1 MSRLQELISELCLNR
16 VEYRSLEEL
25 GVFLS
30 GLTGKSKADFKDG
43 NAKFI
48 SYLNVFTN
56 MKLELK
62 TDDIVK
68 ISANEKQNSLELGD
82 VVFTASSEIPE
93 EAGMSSVVV
102 GKPEEKIFLNSFCFI
117 FRIEDKS
124 IFDEA
129 FLAHLF
135 RSSEVRKQIIR
146 TAQGVT
152 RFNIS
157 KKRLAKI
164 KIPIPP
170 LAIQKEIGRILD
182 SFTEL
187 TAELTSELKARKKQ
201 YEYYNNKLLVFD
213 GGAELYELGEIL
225 VKTRGTSITARKMEE
240 LHKDEG
246 LVRIFAG
253 GKTYAE
259 VNFDDIP
266 ENDINRNPSI
276 IVKSRGN
283 IEFEYYDKPFS
294 HKNEF
299 WSYYSDNERINIKY
313 VYYYLSNNIDY
324 FQRIANNMQMPQISI
339 PVTDRYKIPVPPLS
353 EQERIV
359 SILDKFDDLV
369 NDISIGLP
377 AEIEARKKQYE
388 YYRDKLL
395 TFKEKE

>member
-1 MSRLQELISELCLNR
+1 MNRFQKLLNQHSSEEVMYKKIHEVCEIKNGYTSSKKNPDYWENGTIPWFRMEDIRENGKVLSDAIQHVTPEAIRGEPFPANSFIFATSVTIGEHALIEVPFLCNQR
-16 VEYRSLEEL
+16 
-25 GVFLS
+25 
-30 GLTGKSKADFKDG
+30 
-43 NAKFI
+43 
-48 SYLNVFTN
+48 FTN
-56 MKLELK
+56 VHIKDEYKDKLHYKYLFYYGDII
-62 TDDIVK
+62 DDINK
-68 ISANEKQNSLELGD
+68 RMITGE
-82 VVFTASSEIPE
+82 SSHP
-93 EAGMSSVVV
+93 SVDI
-102 GKPEEKIFLNSFCFI
+102 KKF
-117 FRIEDKS
+117 K
-124 IFDEA
+124 
-129 FLAHLF
+129 
-135 RSSEVRKQIIR
+135 
-146 TAQGVT
+146 
-152 RFNIS
+152 NIV
-157 KKRLAKI
+157 
-164 KIPIPP
+164 IPIPP
-170 LAIQKEIGRILD
+170 MPIQQEIVRNLD
-182 SFTEL
+182 TFTEL
-187 TAELTSELKARKKQ
+187 TAELTARKKQ
-201 YEYYNNKLLVFD
+201 YEYYKNKLLVFD

-225 VKTRGTSITARKMEE
+225 VKTRGTSITARKMKE

-276 IVKSRGN
+276 IVKSRGK